1 MNIDNAMRLPA
12 GARFQLDE
20 HNGDTYCQRMVRE
33 NGGNSWFTVTRTE
46 DGHIDDFDGGV
57 RHYAK
62 ELGEN
67 DLPFFWADMIAVVIP
82 LKMPLA
88 LSQELPLD

>member
-20 HNGDTYCQRMVRE
+20 YNGDTYCQRMVRE
-33 NGGNSWFTVTRTE
+33 NGGKSWFTVRKTE
-46 DGHIDDFDGGV
+46 DGDINDFNGGA
-57 RHYAK
+57 RHYAR
-62 ELGEN
+62 EFGA
-67 DLPFFWADMIAVVIP
+67 DGLPFFWSDMIAVVIP
-82 LKMPLA
+82 LKTPLA